1 MSYGSTLGGAAPV
14 PRLSRRAF
22 LMSSLL
28 AGCAPG
34 TRASWS
40 HGRKD
45 RALVGYTEY
54 RTNLPT
60 RYDNQITSRAF
71 VVRRDGAERR
81 MLAEELAREP
91 HSWTQFAGWSPDGK
105 QAIIGRG
112 WESPE
117 NGAWEEEHKTFRMT
131 EGWLYDMYLLDMET
145 GKLVNV
151 TGVERVSNY
160 NGGLF
165 FVPGEDKLGTTSLI
179 NGISHPFIMDL
190 DGRNKK
196 DLTQGTEGFSYGFSA
211 SPSGKFVAYHKDYQV
226 FVANRDGSDA
236 RKIETGQPFNF
247 CPQWS
252 LDGKW
257 LLFVSGEH
265 YDCHPYIV
273 RPDGIG
279 LRKLADRGGYRG
291 VTPVYDVFD
300 FHGGSSDVPVWSTNG
315 APQGHPGAADGA
327 CVFYTALVGG
337 AVELMRVSLD
347 CRTEQLTH
355 SQAGTLNYHPKP
367 SSDGHWLA
375 FGSNRT
381 GTRQLYVMPA
391 DGTARHTVIQA
402 RPTARHTVI
411 QARPTARHRVIQAR
425 PGAAHPITNV
435 PAGHGAM
442 WAYWQP

>member
-1 MSYGSTLGGAAPV
+1 MSLI
-14 PRLSRRAF
+14 
-22 LMSSLL
+22 
-28 AGCAPG
+28 
-34 TRASWS
+34 
-40 HGRKD
+40 
-45 RALVGYTEY
+45 GYTEY

-81 MLAEELAREP
+81 MLAEELASEP

-151 TGVERVSNY
+151 TGVERVSSY

-165 FVPGEDKLGTTSLI
+165 FVPGQDKLGTTSLI

-211 SPSGKFVAYHKDYQV
+211 SPDGTRVAYHKDYQV

-252 LDGKW
+252 PDGQW

-265 YDCHPYIV
+265 YNCHPYIV
-273 RPDGIG
+273 RPDGTG
-279 LRKLADRGGYRG
+279 
-291 VTPVYDVFD
+291 P
-300 FHGGSSDVPVWSTNG
+300 G
-315 APQGHPGAADGA
+315 APQGHPGAADGV
-327 CVFYTALVGG
+327 CVFYTALVQG

-347 CRTEQLTH
+347 GRTEQLTH
-355 SQAGTLNYHPKP
+355 SQSGTLNYHPKP

-375 FGSNRT
+375 FGSNRS

-391 DGTARHTVIQA
+391 DGTARHG
-402 RPTARHTVI
+402 VI

-425 PGAAHPITNV
+425 PGAAHPITSV